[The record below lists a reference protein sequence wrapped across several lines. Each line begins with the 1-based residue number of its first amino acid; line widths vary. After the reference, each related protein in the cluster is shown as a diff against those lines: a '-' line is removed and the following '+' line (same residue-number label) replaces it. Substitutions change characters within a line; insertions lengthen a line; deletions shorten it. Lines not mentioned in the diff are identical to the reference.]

1 MIACLIIS
9 VNICQFITLRMLGSM
24 VEKVCKV
31 VRYKH
36 TNSPY
41 KRVYN
46 ILCVMCL
53 PLPIVVPR
61 ILSLRMRKISIL
73 RNFMLS
79 FSNSTLD
86 HSELEGEPVSF
97 HGLTCLSHI

>member
-9 VNICQFITLRMLGSM
+9 VNITLRMLGSM

-86 HSELEGEPVSF
+86 HSSEQKVMLGK
-97 HGLTCLSHI
+97 